1 MFRGIALLI
10 LVACLGCNSNDGP
23 IPVSGTVK
31 GAGGAVISFESGT
44 VIFQPVS
51 AGKPANGAVDPSGE
65 FKMTTVSPN
74 DGVHPGIY
82 KVAVQLWK
90 NYRNQELAVPKAY
103 GDPAT
108 TPLEVTVDADHDH
121 FDLVIEK

>member
-1 MFRGIALLI
+1 MFRPIVF
-10 LVACLGCNSNDGP
+10 LVAIVSLGCGAAEGP

-31 GAGGAVISFESGT
+31 GADGATIPFESGS
-44 VIFQPVS
+44 VIFQPVG
-51 AGKPANGAVDPSGE
+51 AGKPANGAVEASGE

-74 DGVHPGIY
+74 DGVHPGTY

-90 NYRNQELAVPKAY
+90 NYRNHQLAVPDKY

-108 TPLEVTVDADHDH
+108 TPLEATVDADHDH
-121 FDLVIEK
+121 FDFVIE